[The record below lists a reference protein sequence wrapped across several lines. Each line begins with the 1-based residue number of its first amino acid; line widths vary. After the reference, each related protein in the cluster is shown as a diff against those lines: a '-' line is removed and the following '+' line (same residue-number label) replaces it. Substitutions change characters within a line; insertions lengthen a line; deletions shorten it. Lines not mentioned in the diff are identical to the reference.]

1 MANGFLDWLT
11 KSSERGY
18 PSQGGPDLE
27 WLIRSG
33 DRGYPTTTPAPVPAP
48 APAPAPAVP
57 APAARSLADQI
68 NEMQSSVGR
77 KDFPTPIPAPQP
89 KSGDAAGSPI
99 EVVRGLQRTNYLP
112 VMDARGRVSYQ
123 SEGFIQEQAAKAAA
137 TEKARADLLKTKAG
151 TAKDLS
157 LSIPGQIQEY
167 FFNMRKDLQSTLA
180 TLPENDARR
189 TSVTKELE
197 RLDAILAPKT
207 PFFDAAT
214 AAALGRNID

>member
-89 KSGDAAGSPI
+89 KSGDAVGSPI

-137 TEKARADLLKTKAG
+137 AQKGAAETKKIEAEAAKAASVLPVAQFQEKA
-151 TAKDLS
+151 
-157 LSIPGQIQEY
+157 
-167 FFNMRKDLQSTLA
+167 
-180 TLPENDARR
+180 
-189 TSVTKELE
+189 LE
-197 RLDAILAPKT
+197 RFIRLQDVLDQTDRNDPSYPMIEGEYKWLASVLQPKL
-207 PFFDAAT
+207 PGAEYE
-214 AAALGRNID
+214 ALKR